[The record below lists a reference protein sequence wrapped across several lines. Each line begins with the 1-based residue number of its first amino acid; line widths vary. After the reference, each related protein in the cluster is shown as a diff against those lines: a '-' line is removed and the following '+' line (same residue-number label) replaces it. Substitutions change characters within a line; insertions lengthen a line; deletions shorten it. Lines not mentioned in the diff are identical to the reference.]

1 LGESQQAAVQSAV
14 AAGDAAA
21 ALKAIEALMET
32 KAKAADVA
40 NGITEGLAVLA
51 QAEAA
56 MNADKKKAEAAGDQE
71 KAAAV
76 ARTLDAVKA
85 AALQMEKELLFA
97 EMESIVVLI
106 DALATEPAPE
116 PGSAAAAVLA
126 QLTEQLET
134 KQTGLLEQIVEK
146 QKAAYSEEQLQTL
159 SQLAEQI
166 QADTSGQVETL
177 PAQNLISPT
186 IAIKLDIP
194 PVIRDGNAFIPL
206 RAVSESFGAAV
217 DWDEETMTATVST
230 EYGTIEC
237 TIGNPVAYL
246 NGEPVMP
253 EKPPELIAERTF
265 VPLRFLAESI
275 GLEVV
280 WNDST
285 KTIELY

>member
-1 LGESQQAAVQSAV
+1 
-14 AAGDAAA
+14 
-21 ALKAIEALMET
+21 MET
-32 KAKAADVA
+32 NAKAADVA

-56 MNADKKKAEAAGDQE
+56 MNADKKKAEAAGEQE

-97 EMESIVVLI
+97 EMESIVVMI

-134 KQTGLLEQIVEK
+134 KQTDLLEQIVEK
-146 QKAAYSEEQLQTL
+146 QKAAYSEEQLQTIA
-159 SQLAEQI
+159 QLAEQI
-166 QADTSGQVETL
+166 QAETSGQVETL

-186 IAIKLDIP
+186 IAIKLDVP

-217 DWDEETMTATVST
+217 DWDEDTMTATVST

-237 TIGNPVAYL
+237 TIGNSVAYL
-246 NGEPVMP
+246 NGEPVML
-253 EKPPELIAERTF
+253 EKTPELIAERTF